1 MGEKTI
7 VQNRRARHD
16 YHILEQFETGIALQ
30 GTEVKSIRAGQI
42 TLKDSYAEVD
52 GGELFLIGV
61 HIAPTSRAT
70 STTTTPNDDA
80 NSSCINARSC
90 ASATPS
96 PKRLTLV
103 PLRVYFKD
111 GRAKVELGLCRG
123 KHTIDKRQTSENA
136 NKTAMSTAPSGSQA
150 EEIELPA
157 IVAGKEC
164 ESEAQRSADF
174 DYEPLVA
181 ESLQLHLR

>member
-61 HIAPTSRAT
+61 HIAPYEQGNIYNHDPER
-70 STTTTPNDDA
+70 
-80 NSSCINARSC
+80 RRKLLMH
-90 ASATPS
+90 
-96 PKRLTLV
+96 KREIVRIGHTLAEKGFTLV
-103 PLRVYFKD
+103 LLRVYFKD

-123 KHTIDKRQTSENA
+123 KHTIDKRQT
-136 NKTAMSTAPSGSQA
+136 
-150 EEIELPA
+150 
-157 IVAGKEC
+157 
-164 ESEAQRSADF
+164 
-174 DYEPLVA
+174 
-181 ESLQLHLR
+181 LRKREQDRDVDRALKDLKRKK

>member
-61 HIAPTSRAT
+61 HIAPYEQGNIYNHDPER
-70 STTTTPNDDA
+70 
-80 NSSCINARSC
+80 RRKLLMH
-90 ASATPS
+90 
-96 PKRLTLV
+96 KREIVRIGHTIAEKGFTLV

-123 KHTIDKRQTSENA
+123 KPTIDKRQT
-136 NKTAMSTAPSGSQA
+136 
-150 EEIELPA
+150 
-157 IVAGKEC
+157 
-164 ESEAQRSADF
+164 
-174 DYEPLVA
+174 
-181 ESLQLHLR
+181 LRKREQDRDVDRALKDLKRKK

>member
-61 HIAPTSRAT
+61 HIAPYEQGNIYNHDRE
-70 STTTTPNDDA
+70 
-80 NSSCINARSC
+80 RRRKLLMH
-90 ASATPS
+90 
-96 PKRLTLV
+96 KREIVRIGHTIAEKGFTLV

-123 KHTIDKRQTSENA
+123 KHTIDKRQT
-136 NKTAMSTAPSGSQA
+136 
-150 EEIELPA
+150 
-157 IVAGKEC
+157 
-164 ESEAQRSADF
+164 
-174 DYEPLVA
+174 
-181 ESLQLHLR
+181 LRKREQDRDVDRALKDLKRKK

>member
-7 VQNRRARHD
+7 VQNRRARHA
-16 YHILEQFETGIALQ
+16 YHILAQLETGIALQ

-61 HIAPTSRAT
+61 HIAPYEQGNIYNHDPER
-70 STTTTPNDDA
+70 
-80 NSSCINARSC
+80 RRKLLMH
-90 ASATPS
+90 
-96 PKRLTLV
+96 KREIVRIGHTIAEKGFTLV

-123 KHTIDKRQTSENA
+123 KHTIDKRQT
-136 NKTAMSTAPSGSQA
+136 
-150 EEIELPA
+150 
-157 IVAGKEC
+157 
-164 ESEAQRSADF
+164 
-174 DYEPLVA
+174 
-181 ESLQLHLR
+181 LRKREQDRDVDRALKDLKRKK

>member
-61 HIAPTSRAT
+61 HIAPYEQGNIYNHDPER
-70 STTTTPNDDA
+70 
-80 NSSCINARSC
+80 RRKLLMH
-90 ASATPS
+90 
-96 PKRLTLV
+96 KREIVRIGHTIAEKGFTLV

-123 KHTIDKRQTSENA
+123 KHTIDKRQT
-136 NKTAMSTAPSGSQA
+136 
-150 EEIELPA
+150 
-157 IVAGKEC
+157 
-164 ESEAQRSADF
+164 
-174 DYEPLVA
+174 
-181 ESLQLHLR
+181 LRKREQDRDVDRALKDLKRKK

>member
-61 HIAPTSRAT
+61 HIAPYEQGNIYNHDPER
-70 STTTTPNDDA
+70 
-80 NSSCINARSC
+80 RRKLLMH
-90 ASATPS
+90 
-96 PKRLTLV
+96 KREIVRIGHTIAEKGFTLV

-123 KHTIDKRQTSENA
+123 KHTIDKRQT
-136 NKTAMSTAPSGSQA
+136 
-150 EEIELPA
+150 
-157 IVAGKEC
+157 
-164 ESEAQRSADF
+164 
-174 DYEPLVA
+174 
-181 ESLQLHLR
+181 LRKREQDRDVDRALKDLSRKK

>member
-16 YHILEQFETGIALQ
+16 YHILEHYEAGIALQ

-61 HIAPTSRAT
+61 HIAPYEQGNIYNHDPER
-70 STTTTPNDDA
+70 
-80 NSSCINARSC
+80 RRKLLMH
-90 ASATPS
+90 
-96 PKRLTLV
+96 KREIVRIGHTIAEKGFTLV

-123 KHTIDKRQTSENA
+123 KHTIDKRQT
-136 NKTAMSTAPSGSQA
+136 
-150 EEIELPA
+150 
-157 IVAGKEC
+157 
-164 ESEAQRSADF
+164 
-174 DYEPLVA
+174 
-181 ESLQLHLR
+181 LRKREQDRDVDRALKDLKRKK

>member
-61 HIAPTSRAT
+61 HIAPYEQGNIYNHDPER
-70 STTTTPNDDA
+70 
-80 NSSCINARSC
+80 RRKLLMH
-90 ASATPS
+90 
-96 PKRLTLV
+96 KREIVRIGHTIAEKGFTLV

-111 GRAKVELGLCRG
+111 GRAKIELGLCRG
-123 KHTIDKRQTSENA
+123 KQTVDKRQTIRDREQSREVDRA
-136 NKTAMSTAPSGSQA
+136 LKDM
-150 EEIELPA
+150 
-157 IVAGKEC
+157 K
-164 ESEAQRSADF
+164 RKK
-174 DYEPLVA
+174 
-181 ESLQLHLR
+181 

>member
-61 HIAPTSRAT
+61 HIAPYEQGNIYNHDPERRRKLLMHKREIVRIGHTSAE
-70 STTTTPNDDA
+70 
-80 NSSCINARSC
+80 
-90 ASATPS
+90 
-96 PKRLTLV
+96 KGFTLV

-123 KHTIDKRQTSENA
+123 KHTIDKRQT
-136 NKTAMSTAPSGSQA
+136 
-150 EEIELPA
+150 
-157 IVAGKEC
+157 
-164 ESEAQRSADF
+164 
-174 DYEPLVA
+174 
-181 ESLQLHLR
+181 LRKREQDRDVDRALKDLKRKK